1 MVILLLFRMNA
12 SLQVILIWM
21 LTYFSILP
29 VSCTRDDDRI
39 ITIDEAGVSSIECC
53 VYGKCYC
60 SNLSLA
66 LEHIQNNTDIRIMSN
81 ISLHGAPQLEG
92 INQSN
97 VTMEIFKNLTDVY
110 DVFWLHEFILQFS
123 LIITDCL
130 NNLYGPAQVFICC
143 DDYSCD
149 ERYEYIVDSTHNN
162 VTMIS
167 NDTITNCP
175 ISEVCIFQLVATAN
189 FNNNVVSIQIDI
201 KISSSSAIG
210 LVGNCEKDIAHVYT
224 LVDYLPKCYPLSC
237 NLSDI
242 RPLPEGIDCYGSKS
256 SDYHFTVKP
265 GYWFSN
271 DFINYT
277 VNCPQ
282 GHCSSTFDLYDSI
295 HYYKDV
301 PNSNNQCYPNWTG
314 LACGECDKDNYIIHD
329 STSCVASK
337 KCTLK
342 DSLGVIL
349 FFFASLLYWIM
360 VISLIF
366 VLLHFKFDITAGYA
380 YGIIF
385 YYSVLEKTVNA
396 SYSGTYNN
404 LNASIIITLLKIL
417 SSIGN
422 MKPPFQ
428 LLNLCF
434 RKNTKI
440 MDHMFLTYFHPLIVT
455 CLIVTIFILARKFV
469 AVART
474 IGRYVNSKSI
484 CILLMLSYSSVSYT
498 SVQLF
503 RPLGIHDEYQTDPS
517 WHLYLSPTVKYFDV
531 HDDYRVMIY
540 FIIAILCELIIG
552 IGFPFVLAFQRYLTR
567 YCNINFIIIKPIM
580 DQLKGCYKEEYHWF
594 AAYYLLCR
602 QLIYAVDISTDFM
615 PGFMSYFKSDAKFPI
630 MLTVYVLIIIVHI
643 WLQPYKERK
652 LNMLDSCILM
662 TLMLVFIGEHI
673 SYGSTVTLWILPV
686 VLFIN
691 CVAFTTKFKY
701 VLIPI
706 SCLGMIALSCL
717 VTFLLPEYTYNQN
730 DYIDYESDYI
740 DYESDYIDYQS
751 DYQPDTSF
759 YFVNV
764 LVILPIASLLFLAY
778 MIYLCVIVIKR
789 CCKPQAQYRLINI
802 QNEDS
807 YEDSDSN
814 DVI

>member
-1 MVILLLFRMNA
+1 MNA
-12 SLQVILIWM
+12 SLQLILIWM
-21 LTYFSILP
+21 FTYFSIPP
-29 VSCTRDDDRI
+29 VYCTHDDDRI
-39 ITIDEAGVSSIECC
+39 VTIDKAGVSSIECC

-66 LEHIQNNTDIRIMSN
+66 LEHIQSNTDIRIMSN
-81 ISLHGAPQLEG
+81 ISLQGAPQLEG
-92 INQSN
+92 INHSN
-97 VTMEIFKNLTDVY
+97 VTMEIFKNLTDVN
-110 DVFWLHEFILQFS
+110 DIFPFVWLHEFIIQFS

-130 NNLYGPAQVFICC
+130 NNLYGSAQVFICC
-143 DDYSCD
+143 DDYNCD
-149 ERYEYIVDSTHNN
+149 KRYEYIVDSTHNN

-167 NDTITNCP
+167 NDTITSCP
-175 ISEVCIFQLVATAN
+175 ISEVCTFQLVATAN
-189 FNNNVVSIQIDI
+189 VNSNVASLQIDI
-201 KISSSSAIG
+201 RIPSSNV
-210 LVGNCEKDIAHVYT
+210 LVGNCKEDIAHVKNC
-224 LVDYLPKCYPLSC
+224 LPLSC
-237 NLSDI
+237 NLSSYL
-242 RPLPEGIDCYGSKS
+242 LPEGIDCDG
-256 SDYHFTVKP
+256 SDYFTVKP

-271 DFINYT
+271 GFTEYV

-282 GHCSSTFDLYDSI
+282 GHCSSTFDLHDSI
-295 HYYKDV
+295 NNAPF
-301 PNSNNQCYPNWTG
+301 PNSNNQCSIHWTG

-329 STSCVASK
+329 STSCVPSK

-342 DSLGVIL
+342 DSSGVIL
-349 FFFASLLYWIM
+349 FFFASLLYWII

-385 YYSVLEKTVNA
+385 YYSVLEQTVNA
-396 SYSGTYNN
+396 SYNGTHNN
-404 LNASIIITLLKIL
+404 LNASIIITLLTIL

-428 LLNLCF
+428 LLKLCF
-434 RKNTKI
+434 WKNAKM
-440 MDHMFLTYFHPLIVT
+440 MDHMFLTYIHPVIVT

-503 RPLGIHDEYQTDPS
+503 RPLGIYHEYHTVYAS

-531 HDDYRVMIY
+531 HDDYFKYMIIY
-540 FIIAILCELIIG
+540 FITAILCELIIG
-552 IGFPFVLAFQRYLTR
+552 IGFPFVLAFQKYLTR

-580 DQLKGCYKEEYHWF
+580 DQLKGCYKEEYRWF

-602 QLIYAVDISTDFM
+602 QLIYAVDIGTDFM
-615 PGFMSYFKSDAKFPI
+615 PGLLPDAKFPI
-630 MLTVYVLIIIVHI
+630 MLTVYVLIIMVHI
-643 WLQPYKERK
+643 WFQPYKERK
-652 LNMLDSCILM
+652 LNVLDSCILM

-673 SYGSTVTLWILPV
+673 AYSSTVILWILPV

-691 CVAFTTKFKY
+691 CVALSTKFKY

-706 SCLGMIALSCL
+706 SCLGMVALSSL
-717 VTFLLPEYTYNQN
+717 VTPLLPNYFT
-730 DYIDYESDYI
+730 SL
-740 DYESDYIDYQS
+740 QS
-751 DYQPDTSF
+751 DVYSQTDDATVS
-759 YFVNV
+759 YVSY
-764 LVILPIASLLFLAY
+764 LVILPIASLVFLAY

-789 CCKPQAQYRLINI
+789 CCRPQAQYRVINE

-814 DVI
+814 DTI